1 MSENEEWAGVNR
13 LPRIPVVIAGFN
25 YPKPVKAAIKKV
37 DEAWSAWAEADTA
50 VAVAEDELEQAKA
63 LDGRLFAESVLT
75 GKDDPGEIHTPPA
88 LRRLKG
94 AQILADARRLETN
107 AVGRILDSLLSE
119 NAREITLTAIEAARA
134 GIAEQERLMTLA
146 AEYTVEASK
155 VRNSGLEG
163 LRFISQYT
171 RGTYAFDP
179 SFPVVGQVSFP
190 NVREERIRKI
200 ADDLES
206 LIEKGNLFPVAGDD
220 DPVIFEAT
228 A

>member
-37 DEAWSAWAEADTA
+37 DEAWSGWAEADTA

-94 AQILADARRLETN
+94 AQILADARRRETN
-107 AVGRILDSLLSE
+107 AAGRVLDSLLSE
-119 NAREITLTAIEAARA
+119 NAREITLTAIEAARE

-146 AEYTVEASK
+146 AEYAVEASK
-155 VRNSGLEG
+155 ARNKGLEG
-163 LRFISQYT
+163 LRFVSQFT
-171 RGTYAFDP
+171 KGTYAFDP

-190 NVREERIRKI
+190 NLREERIRKI
-200 ADDLES
+200 TDDLES
-206 LIEKGNLFPVAGDD
+206 FIENGHLFPSAIEDD
-220 DPVIFEAT
+220 FEVPEPT
-228 A
+228 S